1 MVIDAKIGW
10 AEWPGASSIPAV
22 TPVAVPAAAGNS
34 ASVKAPPSPGLG
46 ALALAGL
53 VASALLAPPM
63 KAANL
68 YSNATIEAPI
78 RYNPA
83 NPDAIVFDD
92 IPIPVSLLKVAGR
105 SADFVAID
113 AVTAGIRRLAFSPP
127 VTISLFAAGFQPGF
141 LDSTF
146 GIDPGSIRYLGG
158 QALPSS
164 TSAPITTPVSLS
176 LASNPVDIPLV
187 YFGEY
192 GYLALGV
199 AFSNPSSSNGWRVM
213 ASSTNDP
220 TIGCDPG
227 VGVGPSNLG
236 CFWEI
241 DTASGVEFVYTGF
254 ATSIGAVAGSFY
266 AQVNGRPSL
275 APTPSPLPVLGG
287 LAAFS
292 AARRLRRRQ
301 LARS

>member
-1 MVIDAKIGW
+1 MVIGAKI
-10 AEWPGASSIPAV
+10 ESVELPGANSVPAAIPGAF
-22 TPVAVPAAAGNS
+22 PAAAGKS
-34 ASVKAPPSPGLG
+34 ASWIARPNLGFG
-46 ALALAGL
+46 ALASVGL
-53 VASALLAPPM
+53 VASVFVAPPGR
-63 KAANL
+63 AVNL
-68 YSNATIEAPI
+68 YGNTSIEAPI

-83 NPDAIVFDD
+83 NPDTIVFDD
-92 IPIPVSLLKVAGR
+92 IPISVSSLKVAGR

-113 AVTAGIRRLAFSPP
+113 AVTAGIRRLAFSPS
-127 VTISLFAAGFQPGF
+127 VTVSLFAAGFQSGF

-158 QALPSS
+158 QTLPASIG
-164 TSAPITTPVSLS
+164 AAITTPVSLS

-199 AFSNPSSSNGWRVM
+199 SFSNPSSSNGWRVM

-220 TIGCDPG
+220 TIGCDLG

-241 DTASGVEFVYTGF
+241 DSASGAEYVYTGF

-287 LAAFS
+287 LVAFS
-292 AARRLRRRQ
+292 VARRLRRRQ

>member
-1 MVIDAKIGW
+1 MVIGARIGC
-10 AEWPGASSIPAV
+10 AEAAWETSSVTAGPAL
-22 TPVAVPAAAGNS
+22 
-34 ASVKAPPSPGLG
+34 GLG

-53 VASALLAPPM
+53 AASALVAAPVR
-63 KAANL
+63 AVDLYANT
-68 YSNATIEAPI
+68 TIEAPI

-83 NPDAIVFDD
+83 NPGVIVFDD

-105 SADFVAID
+105 SADFVAVD
-113 AVTAGIRRLAFSPP
+113 AVTVGIRRLASSPP
-127 VTISLFAAGFQPGF
+127 LTISLFAAGFQPGF
-141 LDSTF
+141 LDSSF
-146 GIDPGSIRYLGG
+146 GIDPGSIRFLGD
-158 QALPSS
+158 QALPPSVA
-164 TSAPITTPVSLS
+164 TAITTPISLS

-199 AFSNPSSSNGWRVM
+199 AFSNPSASNGWRVM

-220 TIGCDPG
+220 FIGCDSG

-241 DTASGVEFVYTGF
+241 DTVSGSEFVYTGF
-254 ATSIGAVAGSFY
+254 ATSIGAVAGAFY
-266 AQVNGRPSL
+266 AQVNGRPTL
-275 APTPSPLPVLGG
+275 APTPSPLPVLGA
-287 LAAFS
+287 LTAFS

-301 LARS
+301 QAC